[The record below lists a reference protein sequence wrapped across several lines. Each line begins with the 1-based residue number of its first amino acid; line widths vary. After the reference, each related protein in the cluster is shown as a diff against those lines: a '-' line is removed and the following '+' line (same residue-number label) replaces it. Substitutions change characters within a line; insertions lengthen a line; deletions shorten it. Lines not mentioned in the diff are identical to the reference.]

1 MSGSADEEQNVT
13 VAIRL
18 RPLNDREKAG
28 NQGTI
33 WRCVPSHNSVTQ
45 TTPEGNPLPDAKG
58 STFFTYDRIFDE
70 RSSTQEV
77 YDGVARGLVN
87 SVIRGLNSTIFAYGQ
102 TSSGKTFTMQGG
114 DNTYDSPGIVQMA
127 TRDLFSRMEETRDRV
142 FLMRASYL
150 EIYQE
155 DIRDLLVPDPTVSK
169 LQVREDPRKGVY
181 IDAHEEVLGDFD
193 HVLRVLAHGEQ
204 RRHVGCT
211 EMNSRSSRSHTIFR
225 LVVESQQQYV
235 PGIHASEEDV
245 DPAVFVATLNLVDLA
260 GSESVR
266 HTGATGLRQK
276 EGGNINRSLL
286 TLSQVIQKLSQ
297 GGTSHVNYR
306 DSKLT
311 RILQPSL
318 SGNASMA
325 IICCATPAEGFL
337 EETRSTFQFA
347 SRAKQIKTRAVV
359 NEVLDDK
366 AQLRRMS
373 KELAA
378 LRQQHAE
385 PAALQGK
392 LETLEAEKAEQ
403 AAKIERLGNL
413 IINIANRPAAVA
425 GAAAALHVDISPRTR
440 RTKRSRETWCPG
452 KGEFPI
458 LQVQGLG
465 AAADRMSTL
474 LEEDDAD
481 YRLKR
486 RSGVEAIAAELKKA
500 EEEREEMKAE
510 LDEFCEYTVQLM
522 QEMSAAEFQLVQ
534 EKDAAARAAREAADA
549 VAAATEAAEAAAA
562 RESEATATLRAK
574 LAALEAEREENEE
587 EMAELR
593 ALNAEAAA
601 LLADNQDR
609 RVMQMDGEAQ
619 TDALEGVTGGTSEE
633 DAVAGMAE
641 RDRALVALQSRI
653 EELEGSISQA
663 ESQRHE
669 LDARTREE
677 REETE
682 AALREAVAG
691 QRRAEDALSLANQS
705 QLEMRCRLEEAVQQV
720 KEAETMR
727 GEMEVAAEVLNSNKD
742 NRIAMLIGRVSEIE
756 LEKEA
761 AVQAQASSA
770 ALKEK
775 TEAAAASTA
784 EEASRMREE
793 LEALRAD
800 AEAKGTNIA
809 ELEDHVSC
817 LKAAGEE
824 QAELEAEVQSL
835 RGVHQQMLSEKE
847 EKEAQL
853 ETGMESLEDEHKRLL
868 SETEDKDANVGA
880 LEAALASAQANHEA
894 IAQVHDEKQAAME
907 EAMQS
912 LKDEHQRLLSAT
924 EDKDAEAGEL
934 KAALAAALSDLE
946 AIVQARSEK
955 QA

>member
-1 MSGSADEEQNVT
+1 M
-13 VAIRL
+13 
-18 RPLNDREKAG
+18 
-28 NQGTI
+28 
-33 WRCVPSHNSVTQ
+33 
-45 TTPEGNPLPDAKG
+45 
-58 STFFTYDRIFDE
+58 
-70 RSSTQEV
+70 
-77 YDGVARGLVN
+77 
-87 SVIRGLNSTIFAYGQ
+87 
-102 TSSGKTFTMQGG
+102 
-114 DNTYDSPGIVQMA
+114 
-127 TRDLFSRMEETRDRV
+127 
-142 FLMRASYL
+142 
-150 EIYQE
+150 
-155 DIRDLLVPDPTVSK
+155 
-169 LQVREDPRKGVY
+169 Y

-425 GAAAALHVDISPRTR
+425 GAAAAVTTAVNGDGMMHCVEDELHVDISPRTR

-486 RSGVEAIAAELKKA
+486 RSGVSSHGSRFSCSTDNFSPVRLAPGSKSKPPCTPLSAGSRGVTTPTLMTPARARAELQVAEMRDRLASLQDERDMLAAEADKARAAAAHADKLEAEVEVLKESLQAAEAAAAAAADEVRSSEGETGRDGMSCDDGGSAEWIRKVEAIAAELKKA

-510 LDEFCEYTVQLM
+510 LDEFCEYTVRKTWC
-522 QEMSAAEFQLVQ
+522 V
-534 EKDAAARAAREAADA
+534 
-549 VAAATEAAEAAAA
+549 
-562 RESEATATLRAK
+562 
-574 LAALEAEREENEE
+574 
-587 EMAELR
+587 
-593 ALNAEAAA
+593 
-601 LLADNQDR
+601 
-609 RVMQMDGEAQ
+609 RVPIFF
-619 TDALEGVTGGTSEE
+619 
-633 DAVAGMAE
+633 
-641 RDRALVALQSRI
+641 R
-653 EELEGSISQA
+653 
-663 ESQRHE
+663 
-669 LDARTREE
+669 
-677 REETE
+677 
-682 AALREAVAG
+682 
-691 QRRAEDALSLANQS
+691 
-705 QLEMRCRLEEAVQQV
+705 
-720 KEAETMR
+720 
-727 GEMEVAAEVLNSNKD
+727 
-742 NRIAMLIGRVSEIE
+742 
-756 LEKEA
+756 
-761 AVQAQASSA
+761 
-770 ALKEK
+770 
-775 TEAAAASTA
+775 
-784 EEASRMREE
+784 
-793 LEALRAD
+793 
-800 AEAKGTNIA
+800 
-809 ELEDHVSC
+809 
-817 LKAAGEE
+817 
-824 QAELEAEVQSL
+824 
-835 RGVHQQMLSEKE
+835 
-847 EKEAQL
+847 
-853 ETGMESLEDEHKRLL
+853 
-868 SETEDKDANVGA
+868 
-880 LEAALASAQANHEA
+880 
-894 IAQVHDEKQAAME
+894 
-907 EAMQS
+907 
-912 LKDEHQRLLSAT
+912 
-924 EDKDAEAGEL
+924 
-934 KAALAAALSDLE
+934 
-946 AIVQARSEK
+946 
-955 QA
+955 